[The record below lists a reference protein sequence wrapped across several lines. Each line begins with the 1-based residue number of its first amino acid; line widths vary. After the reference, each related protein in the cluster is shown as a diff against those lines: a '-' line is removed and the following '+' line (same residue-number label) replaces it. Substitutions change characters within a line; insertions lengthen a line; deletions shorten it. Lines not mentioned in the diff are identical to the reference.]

1 MEDNR
6 VYAVLVKSL
15 NGICHMCRVE
25 VPFNEDEIQIGNKG
39 HELFME
45 RLYSDLYSTAIE
57 QKNYDKI
64 PNGIESYTVYDITDI
79 EKLEAEIDTF
89 VQSLQRKARNEIMT
103 HKVVYND
110 SYGGFNLSE
119 KAKEMLS
126 QLKGIEISYDTI
138 ILRHDKDLVAVVEK
152 LGAEASGRYSNLKI
166 AEISSDRYRIF
177 DYDGLES
184 VITPETIDY
193 VIID

>member
-6 VYAVLVKSL
+6 VYAVLAKSL

-25 VPFNEDEIQIGNKG
+25 VPFNEDEIQVGNKG

-79 EKLEAEIDTF
+79 EKLEAGIDTF
-89 VQSLQRKARNEIMT
+89 VQSLQIKARNEIMT

-138 ILRHDKDLVAVVEK
+138 ILRHDKDLVAVVEQ
-152 LGAEASGRYSNLKI
+152 LGAEASGHYSNLKI